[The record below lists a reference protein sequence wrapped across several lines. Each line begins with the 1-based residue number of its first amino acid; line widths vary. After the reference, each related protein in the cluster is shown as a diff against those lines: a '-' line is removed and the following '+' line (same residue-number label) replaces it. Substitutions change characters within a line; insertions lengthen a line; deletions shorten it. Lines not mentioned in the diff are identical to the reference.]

1 VLRRIFIVFGALLA
15 VSVVLYAGAAALTYS
30 LTRALTRLDDYPTFM
45 AELKRHDHPRTYDQ
59 AELAFSEFVT
69 RSFPIGSSAD
79 EAIAKISGGGFSA
92 TSHSDP
98 VVLVWKR
105 AAGPCSEQY
114 SIVVLKDAAGRIAN
128 ISGTL
133 YPACL

>member
-1 VLRRIFIVFGALLA
+1 MLRRIFIVFGALL
-15 VSVVLYAGAAALTYS
+15 VVLVILCAGTIALLSYS
-30 LTRALTRLDDYPTFM
+30 LTRLDDYPAFM
-45 AELKRHDHPRTYDQ
+45 AELKHSDHPRTYDQ

-69 RSFPIGSSAD
+69 RNFPIGSSAD

-114 SIVVLKDAAGRIAN
+114 SIVVVKDAAGRIAN
-128 ISGTL
+128 ISGKL
-133 YPACL
+133 YPYCL

>member
-1 VLRRIFIVFGALLA
+1 MLRRIFIVFGALLA
-15 VSVVLYAGAAALTYS
+15 VSVILYAGATVLLTSS
-30 LTRALTRLDDYPTFM
+30 LTRADDYPAFM
-45 AELKRHDHPRTYDQ
+45 AELKHGDRPRTYDQ

-69 RSFPIGSSAD
+69 KNFPIGSSAE

-92 TSHSDP
+92 TSRPDS

-105 AAGPCSEQY
+105 AAGPCSEHY
-114 SIVVLKDAAGRIAN
+114 TIAVVKDAAGRIAS

-133 YPACL
+133 NPYCL